1 MKKYKTTIWQ
11 TGNNTGIPV
20 PPEVLEALGAGKR
33 PAVKVTV
40 NDYTYQSTVGSM
52 DGNSLIP
59 FSAAHRDA
67 SGLKG
72 GDKVDVTL
80 EVDAAPRTV
89 TVPKDLAAALK
100 KAGLQAAFDASAP
113 SAKKEFVRQVESAKA
128 EDTRLRRIEKIVTT
142 LKAKKK

>member
-20 PPEVLEALGAGKR
+20 PPEVLEALDAGKR
-33 PAVKVTV
+33 PAVKVTIKG
-40 NDYTYQSTVGSM
+40 YSYRSTVGAM
-52 DGNSLIP
+52 DGQSLIP
-59 FSAAHRDA
+59 FSAAHREA

-72 GDKVDVTL
+72 GDKVEVTL
-80 EVDAAPRTV
+80 ELDTAPRTV
-89 TVPKDLAAALK
+89 EVPKDLAAALK
-100 KAGLQAAFDASAP
+100 KAGVQAAYDASAP

-128 EDTRLRRIEKIVTT
+128 ADTRQRRIDKIVET

>member
-33 PAVKVTV
+33 PAVKVTI

-80 EVDAAPRTV
+80 EIDAAPRTV

>member
-20 PPEVLEALGAGKR
+20 PAEVLEALGGGKR
-33 PAVKVTV
+33 PAVKVTIK
-40 NDYTYQSTVGSM
+40 DYSYRSTVGAM
-52 DGNSLIP
+52 DGQSLIP
-59 FSAAHRDA
+59 FSAAHREA

-72 GDKVDVTL
+72 GDKIEVTL
-80 EVDAAPRTV
+80 ELDTAPRTV
-89 TVPKDLAAALK
+89 EVPKDLTAALK
-100 KAGLQAAFDASAP
+100 KAGVQAAYDASAP

-128 EDTRLRRIEKIVTT
+128 ADTRQRRIDKIVAT